1 MKKGKPVSKNIDE
14 YIADFPKDVQK
25 LLQQLRSTIKKAAP
39 KAEEKIAYGIPTFTL
54 NGNLVHFGAYKTHIG
69 FYPAPS
75 GLEAFQKELAPYVT
89 GKGTAQFP
97 LDKPL
102 PLDLITEIVKFRVM
116 KNLEKPVAK
125 REKKSIAR

>member
-39 KAEEKIAYGIPTFTL
+39 NAEEKIAYGIPTFTL

-75 GLEAFQKELAPYVT
+75 GLEAFEKELAPYVT

>member
-75 GLEAFQKELAPYVT
+75 GLEAFEKELAPYVT

>member
-54 NGNLVHFGAYKTHIG
+54 NGNLVHFGDYKTHIG
-69 FYPAPS
+69 FYPTPS
-75 GLEAFQKELAPYVT
+75 GLEAFEKVLAPYVT

-102 PLDLITEIVKFRVM
+102 PLDLITQIVNFRVM
-116 KNLEKPVAK
+116 KNLEKSK
-125 REKKSIAR
+125 GKK

>member
-39 KAEEKIAYGIPTFTL
+39 NAEEKIAYGIPTFTL

-75 GLEAFQKELAPYVT
+75 GLEAFEKELAPYVT

-102 PLDLITEIVKFRVM
+102 PLDLITQIVNFRVM
-116 KNLEKPVAK
+116 KNLEKSK
-125 REKKSIAR
+125 GKK